1 MTDSE
6 ASVSFVSGG
15 DAFLEKWTDDA
26 FGLQREGKIVAIM
39 KVQAGVTT
47 ENVSGPCPR
56 CGHLFSS
63 VTMAS
68 TPVARGPLTVPP
80 GEWKPV
86 LVRCGCDQPHE
97 SRPDTQPCGCGA
109 RYNVSAKVVTG

>member
-6 ASVSFVSGG
+6 TSLPFVSGG

-26 FGLQREGKIVAIM
+26 FGLQREGKIVAIV
-39 KVQAGVTT
+39 KVQTGVTT

-63 VTMAS
+63 VTVAS
-68 TPVARGPLTVPP
+68 TPVVKGQRAVSP

-97 SRPDTQPCGCGA
+97 RRPDTQSRGCGA